1 MTIHDRRRTAVAIR
15 DLVRNDSG
23 PAQRRPSQR
32 QLVAWSLLRCPDDR
46 DSRGP
51 R

>member
-1 MTIHDRRRTAVAIR
+1 VPSSATIR
-15 DLVRNDSG
+15 DLVRNDSE
-23 PAQRRPSQR
+23 PALRRPSQR

-46 DSRGP
+46 GSRDP